1 MTFYEIDKEDEELI
15 KIALSKLESNFDDK
29 KYNHTV
35 GAAMQVRKERM
46 RHERRRCPGLPVKI

>member
-35 GAAMQVRKERM
+35 EDSI
-46 RHERRRCPGLPVKI
+46 RCKNDNV